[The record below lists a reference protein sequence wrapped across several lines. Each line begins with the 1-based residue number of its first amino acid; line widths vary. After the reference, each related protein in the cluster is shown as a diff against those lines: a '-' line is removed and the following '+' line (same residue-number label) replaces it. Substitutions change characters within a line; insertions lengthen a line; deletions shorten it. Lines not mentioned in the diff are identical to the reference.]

1 MLRQSLETCARAP
14 RAWLVLFSITACGD
28 DAPSEVD
35 AAIVPATV
43 EVGSSLEA
51 FEPLNEGDTIFLVEG
66 PQGGRHVF
74 GHARITGME
83 PGTSRRDGPETTFS
97 VHTLDGTRLSADL
110 PPFTEPY
117 VEEGG
122 AFTLPSGRFV
132 FIEVPAAEILDMTV
146 VLGVQVR
153 DRNGVS
159 GEDARRV
166 VVKPFVTAF

>member
-1 MLRQSLETCARAP
+1 MHG
-14 RAWLVLFSITACGD
+14 WLAILIVTACGD
-28 DAPSEVD
+28 NAPSMDD
-35 AAIVPATV
+35 ASIAATV
-43 EVGSSLEA
+43 EVGSGLEGFA
-51 FEPLNEGDTIFLVEG
+51 PLVEGDEIYLVEG

-74 GHARITGME
+74 GHARITGMD

-97 VHTLDGTRLSADL
+97 VHTLDGRRLSADL

-117 VEEGG
+117 VETGEGL
-122 AFTLPSGRFV
+122 TLPSGRFV
-132 FIEVPAAEILDMTV
+132 FIEVPAAEILDTTV
-146 VLGVQVR
+146 VLGVQVK

>member
-1 MLRQSLETCARAP
+1 MLRRSAKTNARAP
-14 RAWLVLFSITACGD
+14 QAWFVLLFATACGD
-28 DAPSEVD
+28 NAQGMVD
-35 AAIVPATV
+35 TSIAATV
-43 EVGSSLEA
+43 EVGSGIEG
-51 FEPLNEGDTIFLVEG
+51 FEPLVDGDSIFIIEG

-83 PGTSRRDGPETTFS
+83 PGASRADGPETTFS

-132 FIEVPAAEILDMTV
+132 FIEVPAAEILDTTV
-146 VLGVQVR
+146 VLGVQVK